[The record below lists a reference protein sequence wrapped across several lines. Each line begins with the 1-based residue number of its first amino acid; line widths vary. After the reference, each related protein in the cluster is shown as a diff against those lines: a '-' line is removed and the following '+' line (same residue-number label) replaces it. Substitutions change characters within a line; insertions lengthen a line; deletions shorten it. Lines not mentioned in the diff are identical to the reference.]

1 MALKNLRS
9 RFERFCLRNQRKG
22 IPNLMLYV
30 TVGSAIVYLISQF
43 TQSSTLYS
51 VLEFNRSLILQGQ
64 VWRLFSY
71 VFTGTSGNFV
81 LALISLYCYYSLGRA
96 VEARWGTF
104 RFNLFYFTGI
114 ILMDVFAMIFAS
126 PSFMLFWSDGVPVL
140 FPADTYYTGMVT
152 WLNLSLLIAFSTL
165 YPDTHF
171 LFFFIIPVKAWIF
184 ALIYLGLILFNVW
197 NLSYPVFC
205 FPHNLFPLIALA
217 NYFLF
222 FGKDVA
228 NLIPLSWRV
237 KARRTG
243 GFHKPQPKTGPI
255 PFHSGQKAQTQAPY
269 HHRCTVC
276 GRTDVSNPELE
287 FRYCS
292 KCNGYYCYCAN
303 HINNHVHIQ

>member
-104 RFNLFYFTGI
+104 RFNLFYF
-114 ILMDVFAMIFAS
+114 S
-126 PSFMLFWSDGVPVL
+126 GVLITDIAALLLNCTATV
-140 FPADTYYTGMVT
+140 GS
-152 WLNLSLLIAFSTL
+152 LNLSLLLAFATL
-165 YPDTHF
+165 FPENQV
-171 LFFFIIPVKAWIF
+171 LIFFIIPLKMKYLAWFYF
-184 ALIYLGLILFNVW
+184 AVTIWEV
-197 NLSYPVFC
+197 VAVT
-205 FPHNLFPLIALA
+205 FPYNLFPLFALL
-217 NYFLF
+217 NYFIF
-222 FGKDVA
+222 FGSDILGVLPDFLTRGRSGYK
-228 NLIPLSWRV
+228 
-237 KARRTG
+237 KATFH
-243 GFHKPQPKTGPI
+243 GFGQKKQKPNPNWASGYQSKTGE
-255 PFHSGQKAQTQAPY
+255 KPY
-269 HHRCTVC
+269 RHKCTVC
-276 GRTDVSNPELE
+276 GRTDTDYPNLE

-292 KCNGYYCYCAN
+292 KCNGYYCYCID
-303 HINNHVHIQ
+303 HINNHAHIQ